1 MKNKLKEKESSAIF
15 NPDQQKTAKQAAALL
30 VICLVCGTPFLSNAS
45 FLTV

>member
-1 MKNKLKEKESSAIF
+1 MKNKLKEKESPAIF

-30 VICLVCGTPFLSNAS
+30 VICLVCGTPFLSNA